1 MFTTS
6 ALHGRLAVGSHLVPE
21 FPPPTP
27 LRAGGGGG
35 AGAGGRLLYV
45 GATHLDQLT
54 GRVAVK
60 CLCVL
65 GDGCVGGGGGGRME
79 VFVCW

>member
-1 MFTTS
+1 MVNIKILMFTAS
-6 ALHGRLAVGSHLVPE
+6 ALHGCLAVGSHLVPE
-21 FPPPTP
+21 CPPPG
-27 LRAGGGGG
+27 AGGRGGG
-35 AGAGGRLLYV
+35 GAGGRLLYV

-65 GDGCVGGGGGGRME
+65 GDWGR
-79 VFVCW
+79 VVCWGW